1 MTILNAWVGE
11 DKALVGVDT
20 EILGPGGARHS
31 VSKLLPL
38 PHMNAVLA
46 GRGPNLM
53 LSMAMTLCHAS
64 TADFDV
70 IAAAM
75 PEILCVAHG
84 MMLKAVNESP
94 VLWGGDPRQLDGVTI
109 VFVGWSPSRRRMVG
123 FEYEQETPAVGFVA
137 GELSPLHSAPLD
149 PTLPQD
155 PDLSTRD
162 GMTEYARLQTAL
174 LHKAQPEAA
183 AGGRFILAQLSRHAM
198 IVGTAGFLP
207 RRAEVSS
214 AGGAG
219 PARVTH

>member
-20 EILGPGGARHS
+20 EMLGPDGARHS

-38 PHMNAVLA
+38 PHMNAVVA
-46 GRGPNLM
+46 CRGPNLM

-75 PEILCVAHG
+75 PGILHVAHG

-94 VLWGGDPRQLDGVTI
+94 VLWSGDPRQLDGVTI

-137 GELSPLHSAPLD
+137 GELSPLHSAPWD

-155 PDLSTRD
+155 PDLSTRQ
-162 GMTEYARLQTAL
+162 GMAEYAKLQTDL
-174 LHKAQPEAA
+174 LHRETPGAS
-183 AGGRFILAQLSRHAM
+183 AGGRFIVAELSRFAM
-198 IVGTAGFLP
+198 VMGTQCYLP
-207 RRAEVSS
+207 KRKAPRLAMNGV
-214 AGGAG
+214 AL
-219 PARVTH
+219 H